1 MSSLDTSGL
10 RAITGTLTGTNWQTW
25 SEKMTHL
32 LRAKGVWLYVNGTI
46 TKPSPIAATPARGD
60 NPATP
65 GNASEVNQWLEKDQM
80 ALGIIALTVSE
91 NLQRHIKDTSKETWD
106 TLKTAFSSTT
116 VSAAYQWLQTLLNFR
131 IKSTENPTPV
141 LEKFRT
147 AVQHL
152 EKLKLVIPSSLL
164 ALITLTALPK
174 EWEFIAQMTITK
186 MGTDASRETVQ
197 SLCQQT
203 LCC

>member
-116 VSAAYQWLQTLLNFR
+116 VSAAYQWLQTLLNLR

-152 EKLKLVIPSSLL
+152 EKLKLVIPSS
-164 ALITLTALPK
+164 IRK
-174 EWEFIAQMTITK
+174 N
-186 MGTDASRETVQ
+186 R
-197 SLCQQT
+197 
-203 LCC
+203 